1 MNKTIVMLF
10 VTIPTKDLA
19 RYSYMSSKLREML
32 YNMRNA
38 RKNLEGVANAS
49 FDKAF
54 AKCIYLLASESLQC
68 ENEIVSQIDSL
79 DGQPK
84 YDCKPEQKEQSI
96 APEKIMAMDSLC
108 KYCEKV
114 YIERYKQLINDKHLS
129 SLKSL
134 MTNHLQLFLSS
145 LTQLRLFH
153 DASAN

>member
-1 MNKTIVMLF
+1 MLF

-54 AKCIYLLASESLQC
+54 AKCIYPFTSESLQC

-84 YDCKPEQKEQSI
+84 YEISLNK
-96 APEKIMAMDSLC
+96 KIRQLLLKRSWRWTSLC
-108 KYCEKV
+108 EYCERV
-114 YIERYKQLINDKHLS
+114 YIERYKQLINDKHLGN

-134 MTNHLQLFLSS
+134 MTNHLNYFFKLNAAETLSGRFRE
-145 LTQLRLFH
+145 LIH
-153 DASAN
+153 